1 MSSELEKRFS
11 FPALEERLEKA
22 YSEIPA
28 RVNRLLEADKSRGGI
43 IARDPQAVKRL
54 EDRMRQ
60 RISQDLIR
68 ESETRVGG
76 AGRPAPL
83 KPLFDRRYGTRE
95 EPLPAPLATPVDERG
110 ARVAP
115 EDLSRFSK
123 DPLADIRAE
132 QVRQGRLPEFY
143 GKTDAASRR
152 QLFEFA
158 REGLGGP
165 DAVGARGVLAREFA
179 EKSGVSA
186 DQFNRTMRRELFDQV
201 KQRAQERNLTP
212 EQFEGFRRSA
222 EGLGVTGQM
231 FDSTFQKEGITAAVG
246 SGETTPDPADFD
258 RAIGQGGSPQK
269 IKEKPEPEP
278 KRDRSTDVRDLLK
291 QGVGA
296 GLRRQD
302 FASADAYA
310 QAIRQKAGTEAPLGT
325 SSPLR
330 QTPRELGRLSGA
342 MNRAGRRLIRKGA
355 ARQGFAM
362 FGQAEAQRLNEGSAI
377 STPERRAREEEERRQ
392 QINLIGATQQRMR
405 DYQNLRNQM
414 GTGVQGAPQ
423 GLSRPIG
430 SNIPQAGSPT
440 SNIRQSP
447 MNKRFGL

>member
-1 MSSELEKRFS
+1 MGLQTPLVIMSSELEKRFS

-68 ESETRVGG
+68 ESEARVGG

-165 DAVGARGVLAREFA
+165 DAVGARGVLSREFA

-231 FDSTFQKEGITAAVG
+231 FDDTFKREGVTAAVALG
-246 SGETTPDPADFD
+246 ATTPDPADFD
-258 RAIGQGGSPQK
+258 RAIDPDEEEEM
-269 IKEKPEPEP
+269 IKEGEAFLAQTDAKEKANQPEVTPQAAAAQKVMDARGLE
-278 KRDRSTDVRDLLK
+278 K
-291 QGVGA
+291 QKAMQSDDYVLGSGSA
-296 GLRRQD
+296 LRR
-302 FASADAYA
+302 S
-310 QAIRQKAGTEAPLGT
+310 
-325 SSPLR
+325 
-330 QTPRELGRLSGA
+330 PRELGTRSGA
-342 MNRAGRRLIRKGA
+342 MNRAGRRLLRKGA
-355 ARQGFAM
+355 AGEAFKM
-362 FGQAEAQRLNEGSAI
+362 FGAAETQKLSEGSAI
-377 STPERRAREEEERRQ
+377 QTPEQRKRLEAQ
-392 QINLIGATQQRMR
+392 QKRTAELMSGLQQMMD
-405 DYQNLRNQM
+405 DYKEKR
-414 GTGVQGAPQ
+414 
-423 GLSRPIG
+423 
-430 SNIPQAGSPT
+430 SNIGIAGSPT
-440 SNIRQSP
+440 SNIQQSP
-447 MNKRFGL
+447 RN